1 MAEKNILA
9 YFKSPEEAEQAA
21 QRLTE
26 LGVIDQS
33 IDRFSRYAG
42 QGTEQMLNTLGGR
55 LPSLAST
62 VMDAD
67 ITNRGAGIL
76 LAADVTA
83 SGMSDGGQD
92 DITGRDILLTVVV
105 EEAKHEQALRIVEQ
119 AGGMQ

>member
-21 QRLTE
+21 QKLSE
-26 LGVIDQS
+26 LGVVDLS
-33 IDRFSRYAG
+33 IDRISRYSG
-42 QGTEQMLNTLGGR
+42 QGTERMMNTLGGE

-62 VMDAD
+62 VLDAD

-76 LAADVTA
+76 LAADVSA

-105 EEAKHEQALRIVEQ
+105 EEPKHHQALHIVEQ
-119 AGGMQ
+119 SGGMQ